1 MTAINVLIVEDK
13 ALIAEDIAA
22 KLRKHGLEVA
32 GMYDSGE
39 EAVEAVKTTR
49 PDLVLMDIELAGAM
63 DGISAAHVLT
73 QEYDIPVIYLSDF
86 ADPKTLDRAKKTLPA
101 SYLTKPFN
109 EMDLVRAIDIAFT
122 NANTQAVRRPLKKD
136 HVFLRE
142 DNQVFS
148 RIKIDDILYL
158 EADRA
163 YSRIVTETKDY
174 TFSTNMSDIWEQL
187 GHDDF
192 VRAHRS
198 HVVNLNRI
206 TSLDGNVIHLGKK
219 QVQMSSGYREE
230 VLGRLKIIR

>member
-13 ALIAEDIAA
+13 VLIAEDIAT
-22 KLRKHGLEVA
+22 KLRKHGLEVT
-32 GMYDSGE
+32 GIYDTGE
-39 EAVEAVKTTR
+39 EALEAVKTTR

-86 ADPKTLDRAKKTLPA
+86 ADQRTLDRAKKTQPA
-101 SYLTKPFN
+101 AYITKPFV
-109 EMDLVRAIDIAFT
+109 EADLVRAIDIAFT
-122 NANTQAVRRPLKKD
+122 NANTHAAKRPVKKD

-142 DNQVFS
+142 DNQVFT
-148 RIKIDDILYL
+148 RLRLDDILYL
-158 EADRA
+158 KADRA
-163 YSRIVTETKDY
+163 YCSIVTEAREHK
-174 TFSTNMSDIWEQL
+174 FSTSMNHIWDQL

-198 HVVNLNRI
+198 YVVNLNRI

-219 QVQMSSGYREE
+219 QVQMSDGFREE

>member
-13 ALIAEDIAA
+13 VLIAEDIAA
-22 KLRKHGLEVA
+22 KLRTHGLDVA
-32 GMYDSGE
+32 GIYDSGE
-39 EAVEAVKTTR
+39 EALEAVKTVR

-86 ADPKTLDRAKKTLPA
+86 ADQKTLERAKKTQPA
-101 SYLTKPFN
+101 NYLTKPFN
-109 EMDLVRAIDIAFT
+109 DVDLVRAIDIAFT
-122 NANTQAVRRPLKKD
+122 NANTRGAKRPFKKD

-142 DNQVFS
+142 DNQVF
-148 RIKIDDILYL
+148 RRLKLDDILYL

-163 YSRIVTETKDY
+163 YCNIVTEAKAY
-174 TFSTNMSDIWEQL
+174 TFSTSMNHIWEQL
-187 GHDDF
+187 GQEDF

-198 HVVNLNRI
+198 YVVNLNRI
-206 TSLDGNVIHLGKK
+206 TSLDGNMIHLDKK
-219 QVQMSSGYREE
+219 KVQMSDSCREE

>member
-13 ALIAEDIAA
+13 VLIAEDIAA

-32 GMYDSGE
+32 GIYDTGE
-39 EAVEAVKTTR
+39 EAMEAVKTLR

-63 DGISAAHVLT
+63 DGISAAHVMT
-73 QEYDIPVIYLSDF
+73 QEHDIPVIYLSDF
-86 ADPKTLDRAKKTLPA
+86 ADPKTLDRAKKTQPA
-101 SYLTKPFN
+101 NYLTKPFN
-109 EMDLVRAIDIAFT
+109 ENELVRAIDIAFT
-122 NANTQAVRRPLKKD
+122 NANTHAAKRPLKKD

-148 RIKIDDILYL
+148 RLKLDDILYL
-158 EADRA
+158 KAERA
-163 YSRIVTETKDY
+163 YCNIVTEAREH
-174 TFSTNMSDIWEQL
+174 TFSTSMNHIWDQL

-198 HVVNLNRI
+198 YVVNLNRI

-219 QVQMSSGYREE
+219 QVQMSDGFREE